1 MKKRNEEKMEKNID
15 EIIRENMARH
25 EKLMQI
31 PLGILVDKLGLTISE
46 LVDMIDLNNKTMH
59 ETIIDASRMHE
70 VLVEKL
76 QSKNGSNIVERTS
89 VNYVIDQTIE
99 ELQLNNS
106 LFGRES
112 IPIPVM
118 IAKLEDIKT
127 FVGLMV

>member
-1 MKKRNEEKMEKNID
+1 MKKRIEEKNID
-15 EIIRENMARH
+15 EIIKENMARH
-25 EKLMQI
+25 EELMQI

-46 LVDMIDLNNKTMH
+46 LVDMIDVNNNTMH

-89 VNYVIDQTIE
+89 VNYIIDQTIE

>member
-1 MKKRNEEKMEKNID
+1 MKKRIEEKNID
-15 EIIRENMARH
+15 EIIKENMARH
-25 EKLMQI
+25 EELMQI

-89 VNYVIDQTIE
+89 VNYIIDQTIE

>member
-1 MKKRNEEKMEKNID
+1 MKKRIEEKNID
-15 EIIRENMARH
+15 EIIKENMARH
-25 EKLMQI
+25 EEIMQI

>member
-1 MKKRNEEKMEKNID
+1 MKKRIEEKNID
-15 EIIRENMARH
+15 EIIKENMARH
-25 EKLMQI
+25 EEIMQI

-89 VNYVIDQTIE
+89 VNYIIDQTIE